1 MYDAYNNIEDFIKH
15 SIAGWTYA
23 SDNEKAIIN
32 EAVDNAREY
41 AESSTLMVDLL
52 ERYNAEFEGA
62 CEFEQ
67 YFDELDTYGLEF
79 NQVFSILLIYGL
91 EG

>member
-23 SDNEKAIIN
+23 TKDQKAIIN

-41 AESSTLMVDLL
+41 AASSPLMVDIL
-52 ERYNAEFEGA
+52 ERYNAEFDGA
-62 CEFEQ
+62 CDFEQ
-67 YFDELDTYGLEF
+67 YFDEIDSHGSEF
-79 NQVFSILLIYGL
+79 HQVFGVLLIYGL
-91 EG
+91 ED